1 MITKDKSKKKSIEL
15 KTNIHQRLIEDHLQ
29 ESLTFL
35 MLQIVSI
42 YKKLVVCPSVCPLH
56 FFQLGT

>member
-1 MITKDKSKKKSIEL
+1 MITKDKSRKKSFEL

-35 MLQIVSI
+35 MLQIVTNVSTR
-42 YKKLVVCPSVCPLH
+42 YLTQYRYLSS
-56 FFQLGT
+56 GTR